1 MNDIMQEIRLSRDFS
16 CAFYD
21 ALVAGKVEV
30 PAEVIEKFQMLKKYH
45 DEQMSREMS

>member
-30 PAEVIEKFQMLKKYH
+30 PKEVVEKFQTLKQYY
-45 DEQMSREMS
+45 DNQMNRELT

>member
-16 CAFYD
+16 CAFYN

-30 PAEVIEKFQMLKKYH
+30 PKEVMEKFQTLKKYH
-45 DEQMSREMS
+45 DEQMIREMS